1 MKKTQNLLFA
11 EKRFVFR
18 KTILEILGGKEPT
31 TALKAKK
38 QEVKPLLKDYP
49 KLPPNKEKVANKK
62 LNKKILVLAKAGKS
76 FIEREFKKTSLSKLV
91 RKRAVEKLKK
101 MYGPLY
107 STYQRKNEKVIAKV
121 TKSIKRRRLK
131 FEDVGDVKLSAMGEF
146 SKIVQKLAGYK
157 IPSEST
163 SEVSSKGTGRIGGLD
178 KRSIQQHMNLISKL
192 NGKAK
197 SNKLI
202 KISQNAGKIMKEAI
216 GSAVYSSYTRGS
228 INIFDKEVDKQVE
241 KFTKNA

>member
-1 MKKTQNLLFA
+1 MKKILFA

-18 KTILEILGGKEPT
+18 KSILEILGGKEPT
-31 TALKAKK
+31 ATRKAKK
-38 QEVKPLLKDYP
+38 QEKRPLLKDYP
-49 KLPPNKEKVANKK
+49 KLPTNKEKKANRV
-62 LNKKILVLAKAGKS
+62 LNKKILTLAKARKS
-76 FIEREFKKTSLSKLV
+76 FIEREFKRTSLSKLV
-91 RKRAVEKLKK
+91 RKRAVAKLKK

-107 STYQRKNEKVIAKV
+107 STYQRKNEKVIAKA
-121 TKSIKRRRLK
+121 TKSIKRSRLK

-146 SKIVQKLAGYK
+146 SKIIQKLAGYR
-157 IPSEST
+157 IPAEST
-163 SEVSSKGTGRIGGLD
+163 SEFSSRGAGRIGGLD

-197 SNKLI
+197 GNKLM

-216 GSAVYSSYTRGS
+216 GSAVYHSYTRGS
-228 INIFDKEVDKQVE
+228 INLFDKEVDKQIE